1 MGGRIWTVRRA
12 IAIVGLLALGLTS
25 CGDDGDDEASLS
37 RIRVAAIPAISVVSW
52 PLVAAD
58 EEGCFAEQGI
68 EVDFSFTFDALTLLA
83 SGEVDLSMDSAD
95 SGLTGALRGVDVVFV
110 APLVSLVTIGV
121 IGGAGIEEPEDL
133 EGETVGVTG
142 VPSTDQFV
150 VQRYLEQQG
159 VDINTIDF
167 VGIEDDGA
175 RRAQL
180 EGGQLAAIRVGGEE
194 VAALQENEEGDLSV
208 IATSADLGSYP
219 WNFAQTTRSYASQ
232 NAETLTGYLTC
243 VSRGVDFV
251 QDPNNKDTVIDYVT
265 QASEGVDREVVVA
278 GYEAYAP
285 DFALYEIRPLT
296 TDDLQPG
303 LEFLEFS
310 EQEDVESL
318 DDLDSLI
325 DNSFVEAATQ

>member
-1 MGGRIWTVRRA
+1 MGGRIWTARRA

-25 CGDDGDDEASLS
+25 CGDDGGDDEASLS
-37 RIRVAAIPAISVVSW
+37 RIRVAAIPAVSVVSW
-52 PLVAAD
+52 PLIAAD

-110 APLVSLVTIGV
+110 APLVSLVTIGI

-133 EGETVGVTG
+133 EGESVGVTG

-175 RRAQL
+175 RLAQL
-180 EGGQLAAIRVGGEE
+180 EGGQLAAIRAGSED
-194 VAALQENEEGDLSV
+194 VAALQDEEGDLSV

-219 WNFAQTTRSYASQ
+219 WNFAQTTRAYASQ

-278 GYEAYAP
+278 GYESWAP
-285 DFALYEIRPLT
+285 DFALYDLRPLT

-303 LEFLEFS
+303 LDFLEFS
-310 EQEDVESL
+310 GQEDVENL
-318 DDLDSLI
+318 DDLDNFI